1 MKKVLLLMVA
11 VLMISSVSMAAE
23 HIGVYTDA
31 SGSSCN
37 LGNIA
42 GQFSFGGAHIVQTTT
57 TGATGSRFK
66 VTFPVG
72 TTFVGF
78 TTAYVPVGTLNTD
91 ISLGYGTC
99 LFGTFELGTINAI
112 YTAGTGKLE
121 KADLQPK
128 IIYTD
133 CNFGEYEATGGY
145 FYISTTPGLC
155 EDPAL
160 ATEPSTWGQ
169 VKALYR

>member
-11 VLMISSVSMAAE
+11 VLMVSSIAMADE
-23 HIGVYTDA
+23 HIGVYTDNT
-31 SGSSCN
+31 GTNCN

-42 GQFSFGGAHIVQTTT
+42 GQFSFGGAHIVERTT

-66 VTFPVG
+66 VTFPPG

-78 TTAYVPVGTLNTD
+78 TTTYVPVGNLTTD
-91 ISLGYGTC
+91 LSLGYGTC

-112 YTAGTGKLE
+112 YGAGTGTLE

-133 CNFGEYEATGGY
+133 CNFGEYEATGGF
-145 FYISTTPGLC
+145 FYVSTTPGPC
-155 EDPAL
+155 EPVI

-169 VKALYR
+169 VKSLYR

>member
-11 VLMISSVSMAAE
+11 VLMISSVAMADE
-23 HIGVYTDA
+23 HIGVYADGT
-31 SGSSCN
+31 GTNCN

-42 GQFSFGGAHIVQTTT
+42 GQFSPTATVVERST
-57 TGATGSRFK
+57 TGSTGSRFK

-72 TTFVGF
+72 TAFFGF
-78 TTAYVPVGTLNTD
+78 TTPWVPVGALNTD
-91 ISLGYGTC
+91 LSLAYGTC
-99 LFGTFELGTINAI
+99 FTGTIVLGTINAI
-112 YTAGTGKLE
+112 YGAGTGTLE

-145 FYISTTPGLC
+145 FYVNSTGPC
-155 EDPAL
+155 EDIL

>member
-11 VLMISSVSMAAE
+11 VLMISSVAMATE
-23 HIGVYTDA
+23 QISVFTDGTGTNCA
-31 SGSSCN
+31 

-42 GQFSFGGAHIVQTTT
+42 GQFSPTATVVETSS
-57 TGATGSRFK
+57 TGSTGSRFK

-72 TTFVGF
+72 TAFFGF
-78 TTAYVPVGTLNTD
+78 TTPWVPVGALNTD
-91 ISLGYGTC
+91 LSLAYGSC
-99 LFGTFELGTINAI
+99 LNGTIVLGTINAI
-112 YTAGTGKLE
+112 YGAGTGTLE
-121 KADLQPK
+121 KADLQAK

-133 CNFGEYEATGGY
+133 CNFGEYEAIGGL
-145 FYISTTPGLC
+145 FYVNGSGPCL
-155 EDPAL
+155 PAV

>member
-11 VLMISSVSMAAE
+11 VLMISSVAMADE
-23 HIGVYTDA
+23 HIGVYTD
-31 SGSSCN
+31 GTGTSCT

-42 GQFSFGGAHIVQTTT
+42 GQFFPGATVVQRTT

-72 TTFVGF
+72 TAFFGF
-78 TTAYVPVGTLNTD
+78 NTPFVPVGALNTD
-91 ISLGYGTC
+91 LSLGYGSCIT
-99 LFGTFELGTINAI
+99 GTIVLGTINAI
-112 YTAGTGKLE
+112 YGAGTGTLE

-133 CNFGEYEATGGY
+133 CNFGEYEATGGF
-145 FYISTTPGLC
+145 FYVNGTGPC
-155 EDPAL
+155 EPII

-169 VKALYR
+169 VKSLYR

>member
-11 VLMISSVSMAAE
+11 VLMVSSVAMADE
-23 HIGVYTDA
+23 HIGVYTDGT
-31 SGSSCN
+31 GSSCA

-42 GQFSFGGAHIVQTTT
+42 GQFNPTATVVQRTT

-72 TTFVGF
+72 TAFFGF
-78 TTAYVPVGTLNTD
+78 NTPFVPVGALNTD
-91 ISLGYGTC
+91 LSLGYGTC
-99 LFGTFELGTINAI
+99 ISGTIVLGTINAI
-112 YTAGTGKLE
+112 YGAGTGTLE
-121 KADLQPK
+121 KADLQAK

-133 CNFGEYEATGGY
+133 CNFGEYEATGGF
-145 FYISTTPGLC
+145 FYVNSTGPC
-155 EDPAL
+155 EQII

-169 VKALYR
+169 VKSLYR